1 MKYRKWMAS
10 TLALALAGT
19 LLTAAGCSAPGQE
32 GTSTASTAG
41 MPAEKTVLICSTWIG
56 YAPLH
61 LAAEKGFFEEEG
73 LDVDIRLI
81 ENGGDTKAAIIAN
94 QGQVLAQTLD
104 TEVLAKSS
112 GADIKEVL
120 PLCDSNGGDG
130 VVAKKEYHS
139 LADLKGKT
147 IAMDTTGTPSLF
159 WFNMMLEEQNLSME
173 DFDIKNMPAGDA
185 GAAFVAGK
193 VDAAVTW
200 EPWLSKAN
208 ETGFGQT
215 LYSSKDYP
223 GVIVDTLAVRNDYA
237 EQYPKAVQA
246 LIRAWFRAVEY
257 AKENPDDANPIMAKS
272 QGMSTE
278 DFEEQL
284 QNVRYYDEAYAEEYL
299 CGGKMTEMAQKAS
312 DLWTEVNLMEEPV
325 DAKTL
330 VDASY
335 LTAVL
340 EESASSTSEA

>member
-1 MKYRKWMAS
+1 MPEGYLLSLRGD
-10 TLALALAGT
+10 TLQLCGT
-19 LLTAAGCSAPGQE
+19 DAAG
-32 GTSTASTAG
+32 
-41 MPAEKTVLICSTWIG
+41 LF
-56 YAPLH
+56 Y
-61 LAAEKGFFEEEG
+61 G
-73 LDVDIRLI
+73 L
-81 ENGGDTKAAIIAN
+81 
-94 QGQVLAQTLD
+94 QTLCQYFQ
-104 TEVLAKSS
+104 
-112 GADIKEVL
+112 L
-120 PLCDSNGGDG
+120 P
-130 VVAKKEYHS
+130 AH
-139 LADLKGKT
+139 
-147 IAMDTTGTPSLF
+147 PSLEITD
-159 WFNMMLEEQNLSME
+159 WP
-173 DFDIKNMPAGDA
+173 D
-185 GAAFVAGK
+185 
-193 VDAAVTW
+193 
-200 EPWLSKAN
+200 
-208 ETGFGQT
+208 
-215 LYSSKDYP
+215 
-223 GVIVDTLAVRNDYA
+223 LAVRSDYA